1 MVDERRVVTRSDEV
15 YTTDPVAPAE
25 ASTVSR
31 REVTYHDSSNTV
43 LQRLIIFIFAVI
55 QGLLLLRILL
65 LLVSARQGN
74 DLVSLVYDISEI
86 LVAPFRGILR
96 LDQIAAGHTALD
108 VSALV
113 ALIGWTIIEILIL
126 GFLRVFRRTA

>member
-15 YTTDPVAPAE
+15 YTTGPAAPAG
-25 ASTVSR
+25 STVSR
-31 REVTYHDSSNTV
+31 SEVTYRGGGNAV
-43 LQRLIIFIFAVI
+43 LERLIIFIFAII
-55 QGLLLLRILL
+55 QGLLLLRIVL
-65 LLVSARQGN
+65 LLVAAREGN
-74 DLVSLVYDISEI
+74 DLVSLIYNISEI
-86 LVAPFRGILR
+86 LVAPFRGILGR
-96 LDQIAAGHTALD
+96 DQIAAGQTAFD